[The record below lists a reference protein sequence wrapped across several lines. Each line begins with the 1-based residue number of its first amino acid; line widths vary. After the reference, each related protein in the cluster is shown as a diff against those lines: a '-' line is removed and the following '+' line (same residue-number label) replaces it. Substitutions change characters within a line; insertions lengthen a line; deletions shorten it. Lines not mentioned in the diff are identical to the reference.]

1 MEKLCSTQKYN
12 GLNPVNNFKA
22 FAKLIVTKLPFA
34 ITRNEQ
40 IDRATKRVIKKVL
53 APNGLGID
61 VGAHTGKITQMMV
74 AASPQQH
81 LAFEPIPELYAALQK
96 KFQQKIRLYNYALSY
111 EIGNSNFN
119 LVTTNKAYS
128 GLLKRPYDK
137 LESDTNITVNT
148 TTLDAIIAPQQR
160 IHLIKMDV
168 EGAEYWVLKGAQQ
181 TIAQHKPILLFEFG
195 NKGASTYNIT
205 PEKMYS
211 FLQNDLKYNIFTLQG
226 WLNHQPPI
234 SFSMLANYFNTDTC
248 YFYLAAPI

>member
-40 IDRATKRVIKKVL
+40 INRATERVIKKVL

-137 LESDTNITVNT
+137 LESDTTITVNT

-168 EGAEYWVLKGAQQ
+168 EGAEKEVLKTSGSSVL
-181 TIAQHKPILLFEFG
+181 IE
-195 NKGASTYNIT
+195 KG
-205 PEKMYS
+205 
-211 FLQNDLKYNIFTLQG
+211 
-226 WLNHQPPI
+226 
-234 SFSMLANYFNTDTC
+234 
-248 YFYLAAPI
+248 